1 MINATLEGHIGR
13 ITLNRPEAHNAL
25 TKAAMGEIQ
34 AALEGWANSD
44 IRAVIIT
51 GVGRSFCAGAS
62 LDELGDGDWD
72 TNPLTPLCAAVE
84 GFKAPVIAA
93 LNGGVFGGGV
103 DLALACDF
111 RIGVQG
117 IKMFVPP
124 AKLGIHYEPEGI
136 ARAVQ
141 RLGAQMARRVFLLA
155 EKFEGEA
162 LLAHGF
168 LDDLVAPDTL
178 ESRTN
183 ELAEILANLAPMAVQ
198 GMKQTILETSQ
209 NRLDIDAAKA
219 RVRACFASNDHAE
232 GLSAMREKR
241 PPNFIGS

>member
-1 MINATLEGHIGR
+1 MIKAALEGQIGH
-13 ITLNRPEAHNAL
+13 ITLCRPEAHNAL
-25 TKAAMGEIQ
+25 TKAAMGEMQ
-34 AALEGWANSD
+34 ATLEGWADSD

-51 GVGRSFCAGAS
+51 GEGRSFCAGAS

-72 TNPLTPLCAAVE
+72 NNPLTPLCAAVE
-84 GFKAPVIAA
+84 GFKAPTIAA

-111 RIGVQG
+111 RIGVVG
-117 IKMFVPP
+117 MKMFVPP

-155 EKFEGEA
+155 EKFEAEA

-168 LDDLVAPDTL
+168 LDELVTL
-178 ESRTN
+178 ASLEARAEAMAET
-183 ELAEILANLAPMAVQ
+183 LAALAPMAVQ
-198 GMKQTILETSQ
+198 GMKQTILESSQ

-219 RVRACFASNDHAE
+219 RVRACFASADHAE

-241 PPNFIGS
+241 PPHFTGS

>member
-1 MINATLEGHIGR
+1 MINATLEGQIGR

-25 TKAAMGEIQ
+25 TKSAMGEIQ
-34 AALEGWANSD
+34 ATLEGWANSD
-44 IRAVIIT
+44 IRAVVIT
-51 GVGRSFCAGAS
+51 GEGRSFCAGAS

-72 TNPLTPLCAAVE
+72 SNPLTPLCATVE

-117 IKMFVPP
+117 MKMFVPP

-136 ARAVQ
+136 ERAVQ

-155 EKFEGEA
+155 EKFEAEA
-162 LLAHGF
+162 LLTHGF
-168 LDDLVAPDTL
+168 LDDLVAPDAL
-178 ESRTN
+178 EARVK
-183 ELAEILANLAPMAVQ
+183 ELAATIVNLAPMAVQ

-209 NRLDIDAAKA
+209 NRLDVTAAKA
-219 RVRACFASNDHAE
+219 RVRTCFASSDHAE
-232 GLSAMREKR
+232 GLAAMREKR
-241 PPNFIGS
+241 PPNFTGS

>member
-1 MINATLEGHIGR
+1 MIKASLEGRIGR
-13 ITLNRPEAHNAL
+13 ITLTRPEAHNAL
-25 TKAAMGEIQ
+25 TKAAMGKMQ
-34 AALEGWANSD
+34 ATLEGWADKD
-44 IRAVIIT
+44 IRAVLIT
-51 GVGRSFCAGAS
+51 GDGRSFCAGAS

-72 TNPLTPLCAAVE
+72 DNPLTPLCVAVE

-93 LNGGVFGGGV
+93 LNGGVYGGGV

-111 RIGVQG
+111 RIGVHG
-117 IKMFVPP
+117 MKMFVPP

-155 EKFEGEA
+155 EKFESEA

-168 LDDLVAPDTL
+168 LDELVAPEVL
-178 ESRTN
+178 ETRAD
-183 ELAEILANLAPMAVQ
+183 EMANSIAVLAPLAVQ

-209 NRLDIDAAKA
+209 NRLDIEAAKA

-232 GLSAMREKR
+232 GLMAQREKR
-241 PPNFIGS
+241 PPVFTGS

>member
-1 MINATLEGHIGR
+1 MIKATLQGHIGR
-13 ITLNRPEAHNAL
+13 ITLSRPEAHNAL
-25 TKAAMGEIQ
+25 TKAAMGALQ
-34 AALEGWANSD
+34 ATLEGWASRD

-51 GVGRSFCAGAS
+51 GVGHSFCAGAS
-62 LDELGDGDWD
+62 LEELGDGGWD
-72 TNPLTPLCAAVE
+72 SNPLTPLCAAVE

-117 IKMFVPP
+117 MKMFVPP

-155 EKFEGEA
+155 EKFEA
-162 LLAHGF
+162 DTLLAHGF
-168 LDDLVAPDTL
+168 LDELVAPDAL
-178 ESRTN
+178 ETRADEMAQAVS
-183 ELAEILANLAPMAVQ
+183 ALAPMAVQ
-198 GMKQTILETSQ
+198 GMKQTILEISQ
-209 NRLDIDAAKA
+209 NRLDTPAAKA

-232 GLSAMREKR
+232 GLAANREKR
-241 PPNFIGS
+241 RPNFTGA

>member
-1 MINATLEGHIGR
+1 MIKAALEGQIGR
-13 ITLNRPEAHNAL
+13 ITLARSEAHNAL
-25 TKAAMGEIQ
+25 TKAAMGEMQ
-34 AALEGWANSD
+34 AALEGWADSD

-51 GVGRSFCAGAS
+51 GEGRSFCAGAS
-62 LDELGDGDWD
+62 LDELGDGDWNN
-72 TNPLTPLCAAVE
+72 NPLTPLCAAVE

-117 IKMFVPP
+117 MKMFVPP

-155 EKFEGEA
+155 ETFDDNA
-162 LLAHGF
+162 LLANGF
-168 LDDLVAPDTL
+168 VDDLVPPAQLPERAADMAQTL
-178 ESRTN
+178 
-183 ELAEILANLAPMAVQ
+183 AGLAPLAVQ
-198 GMKQTILETSQ
+198 GMKQTILEASQ
-209 NRLDIDAAKA
+209 NRLDKDAAQA
-219 RVRACFASNDHAE
+219 RVRACFASADHAE
-232 GLSAMREKR
+232 GLAAMQEKR
-241 PPNFIGS
+241 PPVFKGR

>member
-1 MINATLEGHIGR
+1 MIKAELQGYIGR
-13 ITLNRPEAHNAL
+13 ITLDRPEAHNAL
-25 TKAAMGEIQ
+25 NKSAMAEIQ
-34 AALEGWANSD
+34 TSLENWAESD

-51 GVGRSFCAGAS
+51 GEGRSFCSGAS

-72 TNPLTPLCAAVE
+72 NNPLTPLCAAVE
-84 GFKAPVIAA
+84 GFKAPVVAA

-111 RIGVQG
+111 RIGVHG
-117 IKMFVPP
+117 MKMFVPP

-155 EKFEGEA
+155 EKFEAEA
-162 LLAHGF
+162 LLRHGF
-168 LDDLVAPDTL
+168 LDELVDSEAL
-178 ESRTN
+178 ETRSS
-183 ELAEILANLAPMAVQ
+183 ELAETIAGLAPMAVQ

-209 NRLDIDAAKA
+209 NRLDLVAAKA
-219 RVRACFASNDHAE
+219 RTRACFASADHAE
-232 GLSAMREKR
+232 GLAAMREKR
-241 PPNFIGS
+241 QPLFKGS

>member
-1 MINATLEGHIGR
+1 MIKAALKGHIGR
-13 ITLNRPEAHNAL
+13 ITLARPEAHNAL
-25 TKAAMGEIQ
+25 TKAAMGEMQ
-34 AALEGWANSD
+34 TTLEGWADTD

-51 GVGRSFCAGAS
+51 GEGRSFCAGAS

-72 TNPLTPLCAAVE
+72 NNPLTPLCATVE

-111 RIGVQG
+111 RIGVDG
-117 IKMFVPP
+117 MKMFVPP
-124 AKLGIHYEPEGI
+124 AKLGIHYEAEGI

-155 EKFEGEA
+155 EKFEAEA

-168 LDDLVAPDTL
+168 LDELVAQDAL
-178 ESRTN
+178 EVRGADMAN
-183 ELAEILANLAPMAVQ
+183 ALATLAPLAVQ
-198 GMKQTILETSQ
+198 GMKQTILEASQ
-209 NRLDIDAAKA
+209 NRLDLPAAKA
-219 RVRACFASNDHAE
+219 RVRACFASADHTE
-232 GLSAMREKR
+232 GLAAQREKR
-241 PPNFIGS
+241 PPKFSGT

>member
-25 TKAAMGEIQ
+25 TKAAMAEMQ
-34 AALEGWANSD
+34 ATLEGWADSD

-51 GVGRSFCAGAS
+51 GEGRSFCAGAS

-93 LNGGVFGGGV
+93 LNGGVYGGGV

-117 IKMFVPP
+117 MKMFVPP
-124 AKLGIHYEPEGI
+124 AKLGIHYEAEGI
-136 ARAVQ
+136 ARAMQ

-155 EKFEGEA
+155 EKFEAEA

-168 LDDLVAPDTL
+168 LDDLVEPTALHERAAQMAETL
-178 ESRTN
+178 Q
-183 ELAEILANLAPMAVQ
+183 NLAPMAVQ

-209 NRLDIDAAKA
+209 NRLDIAAAKA
-219 RVRACFASNDHAE
+219 RVRACFASSDHAE
-232 GLSAMREKR
+232 GLKAMREKR
-241 PPNFIGS
+241 PPNFTGS

>member
-13 ITLNRPEAHNAL
+13 ITLSRPEAHNAL
-25 TKAAMGEIQ
+25 TKVAMGEMQ
-34 AALEGWANSD
+34 AALEGWADSD

-51 GVGRSFCAGAS
+51 GEGRSFCAGAS
-62 LDELGDGDWD
+62 LDELGDGGWD
-72 TNPLTPLCAAVE
+72 NNPLTPLCSAVE

-111 RIGVQG
+111 RIGVDG
-117 IKMFVPP
+117 MKMFVPP

-155 EKFEGEA
+155 ESFEAEA

-168 LDDLVAPDTL
+168 LD
-178 ESRTN
+178 
-183 ELAEILANLAPMAVQ
+183 ELAAPEALVLRAEALAETLANLAPLAVQ
-198 GMKQTILETSQ
+198 GMKKTILETSQ
-209 NRLDIDAAKA
+209 NRLDLPAAKA
-219 RVRACFASNDHAE
+219 RVRACFASADHAE
-232 GLSAMREKR
+232 GLAAQREKR
-241 PPNFIGS
+241 PPKFLGS

>member
-1 MINATLEGHIGR
+1 MIKAALDGQIGR
-13 ITLNRPEAHNAL
+13 ITLSRPDAHNAL
-25 TKAAMGEIQ
+25 TKQAMGEMQ
-34 AALEGWANSD
+34 AALEGWADSD

-51 GVGRSFCAGAS
+51 GEGRSFCAGAS

-72 TNPLTPLCAAVE
+72 NNPLTPLCTTVE
-84 GFKAPVIAA
+84 RFKAPVIAA

-111 RIGVQG
+111 RIGVTG
-117 IKMFVPP
+117 MKMFVPP

-155 EKFEGEA
+155 EKFEAEA

-168 LDDLVAPDTL
+168 LDDLVTPDTL
-178 ESRTN
+178 ENRATDMAQT
-183 ELAEILANLAPMAVQ
+183 LTALAPMAVQ
-198 GMKQTILETSQ
+198 GMKKTILEASQ
-209 NRLDIDAAKA
+209 NRLDIAAAKA
-219 RVRACFASNDHAE
+219 RVRTCFASADHAE
-232 GLSAMREKR
+232 GLCAMREKR
-241 PPNFIGS
+241 PPRFTGS

>member
-1 MINATLEGHIGR
+1 MIKASVEGHIGR
-13 ITLNRPEAHNAL
+13 ITLTRPTAHNAL

-34 AALEGWANSD
+34 ARLEGWADSD

-51 GVGRSFCAGAS
+51 GEGRSFCAGAS
-62 LDELGDGDWD
+62 LEELGDGDWSN
-72 TNPLTPLCAAVE
+72 NPLTPLCATVE

-111 RIGVQG
+111 RIGVEG
-117 IKMFVPP
+117 MKMFVPP

-155 EKFEGEA
+155 EKFEAEA

-168 LDDLVAPDTL
+168 LDELVTPDALQARATA
-178 ESRTN
+178 
-183 ELAEILANLAPMAVQ
+183 LAKSVTALAPMAVQ
-198 GMKQTILETSQ
+198 GMKKTILESSQ
-209 NRLDIDAAKA
+209 NRLDTAAAKA
-219 RVRACFASNDHAE
+219 RVRACFASTDHAE
-232 GLSAMREKR
+232 GLQAMREKR
-241 PPNFIGS
+241 PPKFTGQ

>member
-1 MINATLEGHIGR
+1 MIKASLEGHIGR
-13 ITLNRPEAHNAL
+13 ITLSRPEAHNAL
-25 TKAAMGEIQ
+25 TKAAMSEMQ
-34 AALEGWANSD
+34 AALEGWADTD

-51 GVGRSFCAGAS
+51 GKGRSFCAGAS
-62 LDELGDGDWD
+62 LEELGDGAWHN
-72 TNPLTPLCAAVE
+72 NPLTPLCAAVE

-111 RIGVQG
+111 RIGVEG
-117 IKMFVPP
+117 MKMFVPP

-155 EKFEGEA
+155 ESFEAGA

-168 LDDLVAPDTL
+168 IDELVAL
-178 ESRTN
+178 EQLETRSN
-183 ELAEILANLAPMAVQ
+183 EMAKSLAALAPLAVQ

-209 NRLDIDAAKA
+209 NRLDIAAAKA
-219 RVRACFASNDHAE
+219 RVRACFASADHAE
-232 GLSAMREKR
+232 GLTANREKR
-241 PPNFIGS
+241 PPVFTGS

>member
-1 MINATLEGHIGR
+1 MIKATLEGHIGR
-13 ITLNRPEAHNAL
+13 ITLCRPEAHNAL
-25 TKAAMGEIQ
+25 TKAAMGEMQ
-34 AALEGWANSD
+34 AALEGWAESN

-51 GVGRSFCAGAS
+51 GEGRSFCAGAS

-72 TNPLTPLCAAVE
+72 NNPLTPLCAAVE

-111 RIGVQG
+111 RIGVQSL
-117 IKMFVPP
+117 KMFVPP

-141 RLGAQMARRVFLLA
+141 RLGAQMARRVFLMA
-155 EKFEGEA
+155 EKFEAEA
-162 LLAHGF
+162 LLTHGF
-168 LDDLVAPDTL
+168 LDELHPPEAL
-178 ESRTN
+178 AARAE
-183 ELAEILANLAPMAVQ
+183 ELAETLAALAPMAVQ

-209 NRLDIDAAKA
+209 NRLDIPAAKA
-219 RVRACFASNDHAE
+219 RVRACFASADHAE
-232 GLSAMREKR
+232 GLAALREKR
-241 PPNFIGS
+241 PSHFTGT

>member
-1 MINATLEGHIGR
+1 MINAALEGHIGR
-13 ITLNRPEAHNAL
+13 ITLARPEAHNAL
-25 TKAAMGEIQ
+25 TKAAMGEMQ
-34 AALEGWANSD
+34 AALEGWAESD
-44 IRAVIIT
+44 VRAVIIT
-51 GVGRSFCAGAS
+51 GAGRSFCAGAS

-72 TNPLTPLCAAVE
+72 NNPLTPLCAAVE
-84 GFKAPVIAA
+84 GFKTPVIAA

-117 IKMFVPP
+117 MKMFVPP

-155 EKFEGEA
+155 EKFEAEA
-162 LLAHGF
+162 LLTHGF
-168 LDDLVAPDTL
+168 LDELVAPDAL
-178 ESRTN
+178 ETRTIG
-183 ELAEILANLAPMAVQ
+183 LAETIASLAPMAVQ

-209 NRLDIDAAKA
+209 NRLDLASAKA

-232 GLSAMREKR
+232 GLAAKREKR
-241 PPNFIGS
+241 SPNFTGS

>member
-25 TKAAMGEIQ
+25 TKAAMGEMQ
-34 AALEGWANSD
+34 ATLEGWADSD

-93 LNGGVFGGGV
+93 LNGGVYGGGV

-117 IKMFVPP
+117 MKMFVPP

-155 EKFEGEA
+155 EKFEVEA

-168 LDDLVAPDTL
+168 LDDLVTPDRLEACALARAETL
-178 ESRTN
+178 TS
-183 ELAEILANLAPMAVQ
+183 LAPMAVQ
-198 GMKQTILETSQ
+198 GMKKTILEISQ
-209 NRLDIDAAKA
+209 NKLDLAAAKA
-219 RVRACFASNDHAE
+219 RVRTCFASDDHAE
-232 GLSAMREKR
+232 GLKAIREKR
-241 PPNFIGS
+241 PPRFFGS

>member
-1 MINATLEGHIGR
+1 MITATLEGHIGR
-13 ITLNRPEAHNAL
+13 ITLARPEAHNAL
-25 TKAAMGEIQ
+25 TKAAMGELQ
-34 AALEGWANSD
+34 AVLERWAGRD

-51 GVGRSFCAGAS
+51 GTGRSFCAGAS
-62 LDELGDGDWD
+62 LDELGDGSWGQ
-72 TNPLTPLCAAVE
+72 NPLTPLCAAVE

-117 IKMFVPP
+117 LKMFVPP

-141 RLGAQMARRVFLLA
+141 RLGPQMARRVFLLA
-155 EKFEGEA
+155 EKFEAEA

-168 LDDLVAPDTL
+168 LDNLVAPDAL
-178 ESRTN
+178 EASATT
-183 ELAEILANLAPMAVQ
+183 LAESVAALAPLAVQ
-198 GMKQTILETSQ
+198 GMKQTILEISQ
-209 NRLDIDAAKA
+209 NRLEVAAAKA
-219 RVRACFASNDHAE
+219 RVQACFASTDHAE
-232 GLSAMREKR
+232 GLAAMREKR
-241 PPNFIGS
+241 PPKFTGA

>member
-1 MINATLEGHIGR
+1 MINAALQGHIGR

-25 TKAAMGEIQ
+25 TKSAMGEIQ
-34 AALEGWANSD
+34 ATLENWADSD

-51 GVGRSFCAGAS
+51 GEGRSFCAGAS

-72 TNPLTPLCAAVE
+72 ENPLTPLCAAVE

-117 IKMFVPP
+117 MKMFVPP

-155 EKFEGEA
+155 EKFEDEA
-162 LLAHGF
+162 LLAQGF
-168 LDDLVAPDTL
+168 LDELVAPDALQTRANL
-178 ESRTN
+178 
-183 ELAEILANLAPMAVQ
+183 LAETIANLAPMAVQ

-209 NRLDIDAAKA
+209 NRLDLAAAKA
-219 RVRACFASNDHAE
+219 RTRACFASNDHAE
-232 GLSAMREKR
+232 GLIAHREKR
-241 PPNFIGS
+241 TPNFTGS